1 MILDLLKNNF
11 PQYKIN
17 DSSNRNI
24 GQIQKITEICIDCPN
39 IIVYLKRNE
48 INDLYFKFIEM
59 VEKSSGVLDSVPIDT
74 IIINKD
80 NYVYIRKNE
89 TNPIK
94 ILRCVNK
101 NLLSNDSCCICMG
114 HKSDNLKLINC
125 NECQTPICKICLS
138 KINNLNCPCCKNQ
151 LKIINLVCK
160 L

>member
-24 GQIQKITEICIDCPN
+24 GQIQKITNICIGCPN

-48 INDLYFKFIEM
+48 INELYFKFIEI
-59 VEKSSGVLDSVPIDT
+59 VEKSSNISDLDPIDT

-94 ILRCVNK
+94 ILRSINK
-101 NLLSNDSCCICMG
+101 NLLSNDSCCVCMES
-114 HKSDNLKLINC
+114 KSDYLKLINC
-125 NECQTPICKICLS
+125 SECQTPICRLCLN

-151 LKIINLVCK
+151 FKLINFACK
-160 L
+160 